1 MVIVC
6 IVLPPLVYTYF
17 NLDIEQDEKCRALLI
32 KQEASILD

>member
-6 IVLPPLVYTYF
+6 IVLPWLVYTYL
-17 NLDIEQDEKCRALLI
+17 NLDIQQDEKCRALLI

>member
-17 NLDIEQDEKCRALLI
+17 NLDIEQDEKCIALLI